1 MTNWEKPGQTTK
13 FPSTPP
19 PPEPAVELGDSEAVV
34 PPPAPI
40 AVSAAHES
48 FVPPPVGPM
57 VGTATPADSDHLPS
71 LEETSLLTGR
81 GADGPVAPQRA
92 TPEQAL
98 AQLEAA
104 LPVPASLQET
114 LTVKAS
120 MQANRGRAPNET
132 SSPGG
137 HTKFFTYEELDP
149 EVSQPPTD
157 SVPPQP
163 ASLFSTPPAQPQLHA
178 SLPKQPT
185 RFGRADRVALQV
197 PVLVRGRL
205 GAPQAVRE
213 QTHTLFVFSRGAVIS
228 LAADVQV
235 GEKLVLINLKSG
247 KEVECQVVSIHRPK
261 TGTKEVEIG
270 FTQPAL
276 QFWPVSFP
284 LEGENPDQFNLPRP
298 QERASPGV
306 TSWPP
311 APSAPSLTGE
321 HTKPAAASLGPNDI
335 RAIVARWEARRTTQP
350 RTSALAV
357 ADSAAEEQRVDS
369 APPAVQVIPVG
380 EGDLPAAKASDSTA
394 SRGHLGAF
402 GPLAIRSH
410 EHSWE
415 AGIPESWLD
424 QRAATEPAAANRL
437 PRRKLILAG
446 ASICLFILVPAA
458 WFALRRHSGSKPVAV
473 NSSAVPA
480 QASSE
485 SAAAPSAEPA
495 PKPAAPATQPPTS
508 VSSAGQVSA
517 PTQAMVATVPGSR
530 QPPKDSTDAPSAP
543 AAPGKPASL
552 RAKPEM
558 RLGTLT
564 VPAVAPTQNK
574 VAKEE
579 PLPAVVD
586 GEVPGAVP
594 GGQPGGIIGILSK
607 GSAASALPLAQ
618 SSQHGGQVVRP
629 RLTSSVKPDYP
640 PLARLQRVEGDVVIQ
655 AEISATGSVG
665 LLKVVSGPA
674 LLQQAAMEALRKW
687 KYEPARLN
695 DQPVAL
701 QVLVTIRFRIK

>member
-1 MTNWEKPGQTTK
+1 MTNWEKPGPTTK

-19 PPEPAVELGDSEAVV
+19 PPEPVVELGAPEAVV

-40 AVSAAHES
+40 AVFAAPES
-48 FVPPPVGPM
+48 FVPPPVEPI
-57 VGTATPADSDHLPS
+57 VGTATPADSDHPPS
-71 LEETSLLTGR
+71 WEETSLLTGH
-81 GADGPVAPQRA
+81 GADGPAAPQQT
-92 TPEQAL
+92 TPVQAL

-104 LPVPASLQET
+104 LPVPASLQES

-120 MQANRGRAPNET
+120 MQANRGGAPNET

-137 HTKFFTYEELDP
+137 HTKFFTYEDLDP

-157 SVPPQP
+157 SVPRQP
-163 ASLFSTPPAQPQLHA
+163 ASLFSTPPAQPLLDL

-185 RFGRADRVALQV
+185 RFGRGNRVALQL

-213 QTHTLFVFSRGAVIS
+213 ETHTLFVLSRGAVIS
-228 LAADVQV
+228 LAADVRV
-235 GEKLVLINLKSG
+235 GEKLVLINLKNG
-247 KEVECQVVSIHRPK
+247 KETACQVVSVQRPE
-261 TGTKEVEIG
+261 TGISEVELG
-270 FTQPAL
+270 FTQSAS

-298 QERASPGV
+298 QERARPGV
-306 TSWPP
+306 ASSPP
-311 APSAPSLTGE
+311 APSASSLTGE
-321 HTKPAAASLGPNDI
+321 RTKPAAASLWPNDI
-335 RAIVARWEARRTTQP
+335 RARL

-369 APPAVQVIPVG
+369 VPPAVQVVPVG
-380 EGDLPAAKASDSTA
+380 EGDLPAAKASASTA
-394 SRGHLGAF
+394 SRSPLGAIE
-402 GPLAIRSH
+402 PLAVRSH

-424 QRAATEPAAANRL
+424 QRAVTKPAAANRL

-446 ASICLFILVPAA
+446 VSICLFILVPAA
-458 WFALRRHSGSKPVAV
+458 WFVLRHHSGSQPVAV

-485 SAAAPSAEPA
+485 SAATPSAETA
-495 PKPAAPATQPPTS
+495 REPAAAATQPPTS
-508 VSSAGQVSA
+508 VSPAGQVSA
-517 PTQAMVATVPGSR
+517 QTQAMVATVAGSR
-530 QPPKDSTDAPSAP
+530 EPPKDSTDVPRAP
-543 AAPGKPASL
+543 AAPGKPASP

-564 VPAVAPTQNK
+564 VPVVAPTRNK
-574 VAKEE
+574 VANEE
-579 PLPAVVD
+579 PLPVVVD
-586 GEVPGAVP
+586 GDVPGAVP

-607 GSAASALPLAQ
+607 GSPASVLPLAQ
-618 SSQHGGQVVRP
+618 SSQHGGRIVQP
-629 RLTSSVKPDYP
+629 RLASSVKPDYP
-640 PLARLQRVEGDVVIQ
+640 PMARLQRVEGDVVIQ

-665 LLKVVSGPA
+665 LLKVVSGPVI
-674 LLQQAAMEALRKW
+674 LQQAAMEALRKW

-701 QVLVTIRFRIK
+701 PVLVTIRFRIK

>member
-1 MTNWEKPGQTTK
+1 MTNWEKSGPTTK

-19 PPEPAVELGDSEAVV
+19 PPEPVVELGDSEAVV

-40 AVSAAHES
+40 AVSAAPES
-48 FVPPPVGPM
+48 FVPPPVGPK

-71 LEETSLLTGR
+71 LEETS
-81 GADGPVAPQRA
+81 GADGPMAPQRA
-92 TPEQAL
+92 TPVQAPV
-98 AQLEAA
+98 QLEAA
-104 LPVPASLQET
+104 LPVPASLQES

-137 HTKFFTYEELDP
+137 YTKFFTYEDLDP

-163 ASLFSTPPAQPQLHA
+163 ASLFSTPPAQPQRHA
-178 SLPKQPT
+178 SLPTQPT

-228 LAADVQV
+228 LAADIQV

-284 LEGENPDQFNLPRP
+284 LEGENPDQFDLPRP
-298 QERASPGV
+298 QERVRPGV
-306 TSWPP
+306 SSWPP

-321 HTKPAAASLGPNDI
+321 RTKPAAASLGPNDI
-335 RAIVARWEARRTTQP
+335 RAIVARWEARRGTQP

-369 APPAVQVIPVG
+369 DPPAVQVIPVG

-394 SRGHLGAF
+394 SRSHLGAS

-446 ASICLFILVPAA
+446 VSICLFILVPAA

-473 NSSAVPA
+473 NSGAVPA

-495 PKPAAPATQPPTS
+495 PKSAAPATQPPTS

-517 PTQAMVATVPGSR
+517 QTQAMVATVPGSR
-530 QPPKDSTDAPSAP
+530 QPLKDSTDAPSAP
-543 AAPGKPASL
+543 AAPGKPASP
-552 RAKPEM
+552 RAKPAM

-574 VAKEE
+574 AAKEE
-579 PLPAVVD
+579 PLPAVVE

-594 GGQPGGIIGILSK
+594 ASQPGGIIGILSK
-607 GSAASALPLAQ
+607 GSASALPLAQ
-618 SSQHGGQVVRP
+618 SSQHGGQIVRP

-695 DQPVAL
+695 DQPIAL
-701 QVLVTIRFRIK
+701 QMLVTIRFRIK

>member
-1 MTNWEKPGQTTK
+1 MIGWEKPGPTTK

-19 PPEPAVELGDSEAVV
+19 PPEPVVELGDPEAVV
-34 PPPAPI
+34 PPPMPT
-40 AVSAAHES
+40 AVSAAPES
-48 FVPPPVGPM
+48 FVPPPVEPM
-57 VGTATPADSDHLPS
+57 VGTATPADSDHPPS

-81 GADGPVAPQRA
+81 GADGPAASQQTTPVQAP
-92 TPEQAL
+92 

-104 LPVPASLQET
+104 LPAPGSLQES
-114 LTVKAS
+114 LTIKAS
-120 MQANRGRAPNET
+120 MQATRGGAPNET

-137 HTKFFTYEELDP
+137 HTKFFTYEDLDP
-149 EVSQPPTD
+149 EVSQPPSD
-157 SVPPQP
+157 SAPPQP
-163 ASLFSTPPAQPQLHA
+163 ASLFSTPPAQPLLDPN
-178 SLPKQPT
+178 LPRQPT
-185 RFGRADRVALQV
+185 RFGRGNRVALQL

-213 QTHTLFVFSRGAVIS
+213 ETHTLFVLSRGAVIS

-235 GEKLVLINLKSG
+235 GEKLVLINLKNG
-247 KEVECQVVSIHRPK
+247 KETKCQVVSVQRPE
-261 TGTKEVEIG
+261 TGINEVELR
-270 FTQPAL
+270 FTQSAS
-276 QFWPVSFP
+276 QFWPVNFP

-298 QERASPGV
+298 QERARPGV
-306 TSWPP
+306 ASSPP
-311 APSAPSLTGE
+311 APSASSLPGE
-321 HTKPAAASLGPNDI
+321 HTKPAAASLRPNDL
-335 RAIVARWEARRTTQP
+335 RAIVPGLEAPRTTQL

-369 APPAVQVIPVG
+369 VPPAVQVVPVG
-380 EGDLPAAKASDSTA
+380 ECDLPAAKASDSTA
-394 SRGHLGAF
+394 SRSPL

-415 AGIPESWLD
+415 AGVPESWLD
-424 QRAATEPAAANRL
+424 QRAATKPAAANRP

-446 ASICLFILVPAA
+446 VSLCLFILVPAA
-458 WFALRRHSGSKPVAV
+458 WFVLRRHSSSETVAV

-485 SAAAPSAEPA
+485 SAAAPRAEPA
-495 PKPAAPATQPPTS
+495 PEPAAPATQPPTG
-508 VSSAGQVSA
+508 VSPAGQVRA
-517 PTQAMVATVPGSR
+517 QTQAMVATVAGSR
-530 QPPKDSTDAPSAP
+530 EPPIDSTGVPSAP
-543 AAPGKPASL
+543 AAPGKPARP

-564 VPAVAPTQNK
+564 VPVVAPTQNK
-574 VAKEE
+574 VANEE
-579 PLPAVVD
+579 SLPAVVD
-586 GEVPGAVP
+586 GEVPGGVP

-607 GSAASALPLAQ
+607 GSPASAQPLAQ
-618 SSQHGGQVVRP
+618 SSQHGGQIVRP

-674 LLQQAAMEALRKW
+674 ILQQAAMEALRKW